1 MTDPKVRIEMLKV
14 QARLQEASLSAMALS
29 LVSSSRFIKKTL
41 SKPGTGR
48 IYKVAKPRKSGR
60 NLRARGYHRASLP
73 GQPPAVN
80 TNRLRGSWSVE
91 SFGSRG
97 DGFATVQQDAKRTV
111 LRLGSNVVYAR
122 ILEYG
127 GKTGRGGRTTIK
139 PRPYLR
145 PTLPVI
151 AKTVPKLFAE
161 AIRRRFST

>member
-1 MTDPKVRIEMLKV
+1 MTDPKVRIETLKV
-14 QARLQEASLSAMALS
+14 QARLQEAALSAMAFS
-29 LVSSSRFIKKTL
+29 LIASSRFIKKTL
-41 SKPGTGR
+41 SRPGTGR
-48 IYKVAKPRKSGR
+48 IYSVAKPRTSGR
-60 NLRARGYHRASLP
+60 NLRELGYHRASSP

-80 TNRLRGSWSVE
+80 TNRLRASWSVE

-97 DGFATVQQDAKRTV
+97 DGFATVKQDAKRTV

-127 GKTGRGGRTTIK
+127 GNTGRGGRTTIK

-145 PTLPVI
+145 TTLPVI

-161 AIRRRFST
+161 AIRRRFSK